1 MGVESQSSSFNP
13 NLGRTAELITK
24 DIKVD
29 NNKIK
34 EWLASYANYLI
45 DKNSLRSL
53 HDLSASNKK
62 NLNIIEKK

>member
-34 EWLASYANYLI
+34 EWLASYANYVI
-45 DKNSLRSL
+45 DKNRFCSL
-53 HDLSASNKK
+53 HNPSASNKK
-62 NLNIIEKK
+62 NLNFIEKK